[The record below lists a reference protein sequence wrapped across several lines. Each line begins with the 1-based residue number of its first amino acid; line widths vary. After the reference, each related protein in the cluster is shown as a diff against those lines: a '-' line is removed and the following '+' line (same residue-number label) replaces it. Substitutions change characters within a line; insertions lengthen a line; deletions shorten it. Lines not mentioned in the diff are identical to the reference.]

1 MQNEYMKSFMDH
13 YPYEGLTFD
22 DVSLVTQ
29 YADFLPS
36 ETDTHT
42 RFSRNIKLSSPFV
55 SAAMDTVTEAKM
67 AIAMAQMGGIG
78 VIHKNLSPEDQMAK
92 VRRVKHYLNGF
103 IREPIA
109 IPFDMTVSEMLARK
123 ERKQYGFSGFP
134 VMDAERNL
142 VGIITARDVKFITD
156 YSCPVSEVMTP
167 LERLITAPENT
178 DLNEAF
184 RIMREHKIGKLPTV
198 SADGKLTGLYSFQ
211 DVRMLIEKNQ
221 PCFSRDQH
229 HRLRVAAAVGPY
241 DEKRIS
247 LLVGAEIDAVVIDTA
262 HGHSKGVIETV
273 KWIKNNFGGRVDVV
287 AGNIATAEA
296 AKALMDA
303 GVDAVKVGIGPGSIC
318 TTRVVAGVGI
328 PQISAVWQARK
339 VIGDEIPIIADGGI
353 KQSGDVAKA
362 IAVGAST
369 VMMGSALAGTDESPG
384 EKIFH
389 HGRRYVIYRGM
400 GSLEAMRKNKGSRER
415 YGQADVDAETK
426 LVPQGVEGLV
436 LYRGCASEV
445 MTQYIGGLNYSLG
458 YCGTRTIQEL
468 QTRAKFVRVSAA
480 GLREAHPHDIQMTK
494 DAPNYMIK

>member
-1 MQNEYMKSFMDH
+1 MLNAKVKALMDQ

-29 YADFLPS
+29 YADFLPDV
-36 ETDTHT
+36 TDTHT
-42 RFSRNIKLSSPFV
+42 RFSRNIELTVPFV

-78 VIHKNLSPEDQMAK
+78 VIHKNLSPEEQMGK

-103 IREPIA
+103 IRDPITVNA
-109 IPFDMTVSEMLARK
+109 NMTVAEMMNRK

-134 VMDAERNL
+134 VVDDTGAL
-142 VGIITARDVKFITD
+142 VGIITARDIKFITD
-156 YSCPVSEVMTP
+156 YSQRVGDVMTHSP
-167 LERLITAPENT
+167 ITAPHET
-178 DLNEAF
+178 DLQGAF
-184 RIMREHKIGKLPTV
+184 EVMRKHKIGKLPTIN
-198 SADGKLTGLYSFQ
+198 AEGKLSGLYSFH

-221 PCFSRDQH
+221 PCFSRDSH

-247 LLVGAEIDAVVIDTA
+247 LLVGAEIDAIVIDTA
-262 HGHSKGVIETV
+262 HGHTKGVIETV
-273 KWIKNNFGGRVDVV
+273 KWVKNNFGDKVDVV
-287 AGNIATAEA
+287 AGNIATMEA

-328 PQISAVWQARK
+328 PQVSAIWEARQAL
-339 VIGDEIPIIADGGI
+339 GDSVPIIADGGI
-353 KQSGDVAKA
+353 KQSGDVPKA
-362 IAVGAST
+362 IVAGAST
-369 VMMGSALAGTDESPG
+369 VMMGSALAGTQESPG

-389 HGRRYVIYRGM
+389 HGRRYVVYRGM
-400 GSLEAMRKNKGSRER
+400 GSLEAMKKNKGSRER
-415 YGQADVDAETK
+415 YGQSDVDDDAQ

-436 LYRGCASEV
+436 PFRGSAMDV
-445 MTQYIGGLNYSLG
+445 LHQYIGGLRYSLG
-458 YCGTRTIQEL
+458 YCGTRTIAEL
-468 QTRAKFVRVSAA
+468 QNNGRFVRISGA

-494 DAPNYMIK
+494 DAPNYAMK

>member
-1 MQNEYMKSFMDH
+1 MTNNYMTQFMAA

-22 DVSLVTQ
+22 DVSLITQ
-29 YADFLPS
+29 YADFLPD

-42 RFSRNIKLSSPFV
+42 RFSRNIVLTVPFI

-78 VIHKNLSPEDQMAK
+78 VIHKNLSPEEQMGK

-103 IREPIA
+103 IRDPIT
-109 IPFDMTVSEMLARK
+109 ITPDMTVSEMLMRK

-134 VMDAERNL
+134 VVDADGKV
-142 VGIITARDVKFITD
+142 VGIVTARDVKFITD
-156 YSCPVSEVMTP
+156 HNLKIGEVMTP
-167 LERLITAPENT
+167 HLITAPEGT
-178 DLNEAF
+178 DLHEAF
-184 RIMREHKIGKLPTV
+184 KIMLENKIGKLPTL
-198 SADGKLTGLYSFQ
+198 SEDGKLKGLYSFH

-221 PCFSRDQH
+221 PCFSRDKN

-247 LLVGAEIDAVVIDTA
+247 LLVAAETDAVVIDTA

-273 KWIKNNFGGRVDVV
+273 KWIKNNYGDRIDVV
-287 AGNIATAEA
+287 AGNIATGEA
-296 AKALMDA
+296 AKALVDA
-303 GVDAVKVGIGPGSIC
+303 GVDAIKIGIGPGSIC

-328 PQISAVWQARK
+328 PQVSAVWEARK
-339 VIGDEIPIIADGGI
+339 AIGDAVPLIADGGI

-362 IAVGAST
+362 LAVGAST
-369 VMMGSALAGTDESPG
+369 VMMGSALAGTEESPG

-389 HGRRYVIYRGM
+389 HGRRYVVYRGM

-415 YGQADVDAETK
+415 YGQADVDTESK

-436 LYRGCASEV
+436 LYRGSAADV
-445 MTQYIGGLNYSLG
+445 MNQYIGGLHYSLG
-458 YCGTRTIQEL
+458 YCGTRTVKEL
-468 QTRAKFVRVSAA
+468 QDRARFVRVSAA